1 MTKTKELIEEIQKK
15 LDEAA
20 LNLARYES
28 AQKNAVEVA
37 LTGNFASAVGFAKIA
52 VESLEDAKS
61 EEKKAAKLLVKL
73 IPQMHADGF
82 ADEIIYGV
90 VETLIGEFL
99 GA

>member
-1 MTKTKELIEEIQKK
+1 MTKSEELIAEIQEELAEAAAALSVARDFQEKAIDAILEGNFIGGLSVLGTVTEEI
-15 LDEAA
+15 
-20 LNLARYES
+20 
-28 AQKNAVEVA
+28 
-37 LTGNFASAVGFAKIA
+37 
-52 VESLEDAKS
+52 EDAKS
-61 EEKKAAKLLVKL
+61 DEKKAAKLLVKL

>member
-1 MTKTKELIEEIQKK
+1 MTKSEELITEIQER
-15 LDEAA
+15 LEEAA
-20 LNLARYES
+20 TELDKFEV
-28 AQKNAVEVA
+28 AQKDAVEEV
-37 LTGNFASAVGFAKIA
+37 LLGNFALAVGFAQVA
-52 VESLEDAKS
+52 VENLEEAKS
-61 EEKKAAKLLVKL
+61 DEKKAAKLLVKL